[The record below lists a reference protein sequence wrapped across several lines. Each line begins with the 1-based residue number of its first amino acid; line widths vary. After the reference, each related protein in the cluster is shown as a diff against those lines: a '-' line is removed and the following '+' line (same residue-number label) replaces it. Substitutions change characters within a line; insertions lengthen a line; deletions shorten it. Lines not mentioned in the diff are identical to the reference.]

1 MADFEANEPLQ
12 QTAEWHVLHLSEC
25 LEDRHIKHCIAG
37 DAVLTTLNHPL
48 VIIHLYLAV
57 ADEQIED
64 ALSVM
69 LQQGLE
75 KRPGRD
81 TYVEKDATIA
91 SLGWP
96 GYTLQWP
103 LAPSH
108 AIGVS
113 LVPSSFWHLDLSEA
127 SLSKNTFLHPTT
139 RCRFPTRLLYLNSLI
154 SSLVELTLE
163 PGHNRSIARYLQTQ
177 YHYLVNWLS
186 WQSPGIL
193 LNLPPCDKFFV
204 DLYGVFLPPDARPKI
219 CLNRQRIQL
228 GLITA
233 VDASQEMP
241 TKFIE
246 TIKKIETIRKE
257 KMRREAAE
265 VAEAT

>member
-12 QTAEWHVLHLSEC
+12 ETAEWHVLHLSEC

-57 ADEQIED
+57 ADEQLED

-91 SLGWP
+91 PLGWP

-127 SLSKNTFLHPTT
+127 T
-139 RCRFPTRLLYLNSLI
+139 LI

-219 CLNRQRIQL
+219 YLNRQRIQL